1 MTPKEKEYVLE
12 YLANGYNALKAYNK
26 VYNKPNGYKSGTPY
40 DILNKPDIKAFVRD
54 YREKKLQALDITNDR
69 IMEKLEEIA
78 FSAEGDKYY
87 KPADKLKALDML
99 RQMLSSSGDDEV
111 VIKVKIDDNATIK

>member
-1 MTPKEKEYVLE
+1 MTPKEKEYVME
-12 YLANGYNALKAYNK
+12 YLNNGYNALQAYNK
-26 VYNKPNGYKSGTPY
+26 VYNKPKGYKSGTPY
-40 DILNKPDIKAFVRD
+40 DILNKPDIKAFVRE
-54 YREKKLQALDITNDR
+54 YREKKLQALDITNER

-99 RQMLSSSGDDEV
+99 KEMLGDSKEQN
-111 VIKVKIDDNATIK
+111 VIKVIVNDNSGIE

>member
-12 YLANGYNALKAYNK
+12 YLANGYNAQKAYNK
-26 VYNKPNGYKSGTPY
+26 IYKKPDGTKSGYAY
-40 DILNKPDIKAFVRD
+40 DILNKPDIKEFIRE
-54 YREKKLQALDITNDR
+54 YRRKRMEALNIDNER
-69 IMEKLEEIA
+69 IIEKLEEIA

-99 RQMLSSSGDDEV
+99 RQMLGSSADDV
-111 VIKVKIDDNATIK
+111 IIKVKIDDTGIK